1 MGQFSEQ
8 TFGEMTYFKYP
19 FNPLFHKVGAGH
31 IIGRL
36 IGVKLIVCPPKQPIH
51 LLMIFFF
58 SYSVRDL
65 KIDIYKSLLELNS
78 GPVVEESCNTENL
91 RPIDFKCEFAGNEIE
106 FANVPR

>member
-1 MGQFSEQ
+1 MECVGEAKMKLSDEELSELRSN
-8 TFGEMTYFKYP
+8 GVDIRRY
-19 FNPLFHKVGAGH
+19 
-31 IIGRL
+31 L
-36 IGVKLIVCPPKQPIH
+36 INI
-51 LLMIFFF
+51 
-58 SYSVRDL
+58 VRDL